1 MAASPWETYSS
12 RSKLRTQMSQD
23 RNYDDD
29 DVRAIIERALQAHPE
44 RGISHDDLLA
54 VGAGVGLPR
63 DAIERAA
70 EEVRE
75 ARTSE
80 LARAAVVARRRRG
93 LTIHALVFLL
103 VNAFLFAINFLTTP
117 GEWWVLFSV
126 FGWGLGVLFHTG
138 FALLAGVSAR
148 RLARERRR
156 QQRLDPSASVSSS
169 SARTNERRSGVR
181 VEGPLDSIEGHDR
194 EPLPAERAEAPDLV
208 QRK

>member
-1 MAASPWETYSS
+1 
-12 RSKLRTQMSQD
+12 MSQD

-29 DVRAIIERALQAHPE
+29 DVRAIIERALQANPE

-63 DAIERAA
+63 EAIERAA

-75 ARTSE
+75 ARSTAG
-80 LARAAVVARRRRG
+80 ARAAVVARRRRG
-93 LTIHALVFLL
+93 LAIHALPFLV

-126 FGWGLGVLFHTG
+126 FGWGLGLLLHAGFVLF
-138 FALLAGVSAR
+138 AGVSAR
-148 RLARERRR
+148 RLERERRR
-156 QQRLDPSASVSSS
+156 QQRLVSASA
-169 SARTNERRSGVR
+169 SASASPARISERRRGVR
-181 VEGPLDSIEGHDR
+181 VEGPLDSIEAQDS
-194 EPLPAERAEAPDLV
+194 EPAAAERAAARDQA